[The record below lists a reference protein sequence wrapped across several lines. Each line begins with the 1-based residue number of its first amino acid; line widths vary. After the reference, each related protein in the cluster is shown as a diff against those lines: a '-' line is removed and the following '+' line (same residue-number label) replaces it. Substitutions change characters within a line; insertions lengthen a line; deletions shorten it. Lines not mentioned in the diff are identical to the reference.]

1 MSYLEVAYQ
10 DVPGVFCFEDQDADP
25 AASWNVDP
33 AASWNANSTANQD
46 AGFSCERMM
55 ARTAVRISGLILSNG
70 IGSPSM
76 TAL

>member
-1 MSYLEVAYQ
+1 MDQAADQATSQVADQ
-10 DVPGVFCFEDQDADP
+10 ATSQDADQ
-25 AASWNVDP
+25 ATSQDVD
-33 AASWNANSTANQD
+33 QD